1 MFEISEKAKVMVRNF
16 FTETGVQKP
25 IRVVFTTSE
34 CDQPALGM
42 ALSEFQEGDKVFDY
56 GSGGTFVVDQQLY
69 DIAAPIQ
76 VDLAETLIGETM
88 LHISCQIA
96 ENTCIIAEE
105 PDSCRS
111 YCMSCTCQ
119 DEDPLAGLSL

>member
-1 MFEISEKAKVMVRNF
+1 MFEISEKAKEMVRNF

-25 IRVVFTTSE
+25 IRVVFITSE

-42 ALSEFQEGDKVFDY
+42 ALSDFQEGDKVFDY
-56 GSGGTFVVDQQLY
+56 GNGVAFVADQQLY
-69 DIAAPIQ
+69 DMVAPIK

-88 LHISCQIA
+88 FHVCCQIA

-105 PDSCRS
+105 PNSCRS
-111 YCMSCTCQ
+111 YCTGCTCQ
-119 DEDPLAGLSL
+119 DDDPLAGLSL

>member
-1 MFEISEKAKVMVRNF
+1 MFEISEKAKEIVKNF
-16 FTETGVQKP
+16 LTTTGVQRP
-25 IRVVFTTSE
+25 IRIVFTTSE

-42 ALSEFQEGDKVFDY
+42 APSEFQEGDKVFDY
-56 GSGGTFVVDQQLY
+56 GSSGVFVVDQQLY
-69 DIAAPIQ
+69 DMTAPIQ
-76 VDLAETLIGETM
+76 VDLAETLIGKTV
-88 LHISCQIA
+88 LHIVCQLT

-105 PDSCRS
+105 PDSCLS